1 MSIRPLKSKP
11 FSEIKNLELSYLDN
25 SLEFLNTS
33 YSTSESFNFNLYNA
47 LKNINDLTVN
57 NYSYFFLG
65 KKDLYT
71 NWLKANIK
79 ENETNGYIT
88 PITFILEGR
97 FSITLS
103 F

>member
-57 NYSYFFLG
+57 NYSYFSWV
-65 KKDLYT
+65 KR
-71 NWLKANIK
+71 
-79 ENETNGYIT
+79 
-88 PITFILEGR
+88 FIH
-97 FSITLS
+97 
-103 F
+103 